1 VKITLNI
8 LGGLLIAGLVVA
20 WVVRLTAPK
29 PVERPAGVTI
39 DMSTVQPL
47 TQGAPV
53 CFTSNGTAIPPP
65 PGYTCADVVVNPN
78 RACFIVDVLPA
89 SAQLPPKGFEP
100 DENLQSIIPDGIVPK
115 GYREENSC
123 SDGEGRSKMSWD
135 MRVTQHSCYAISP
148 GNLSA
153 DFVGWCNGIREY
165 QP

>member
-1 VKITLNI
+1 MKITLNI

-20 WVVRLTAPK
+20 WVVTLMAPKSPQPPSDLEPYTPK
-29 PVERPAGVTI
+29 PVPPTQPPSDLEPYTPNPVPPINLSAGSVPI
-39 DMSTVQPL
+39 P
-47 TQGAPV
+47 
-53 CFTSNGTAIPPP
+53 NG
-65 PGYTCADVVVNPN
+65 
-78 RACFIVDVLPA
+78 ACFIVDVLPA
-89 SAQLPPKGFEP
+89 NAQLPPKGFEP

-123 SDGEGRSKMSWD
+123 SDGKGRSKKSWD